1 DFCSKIGLK
10 PLTQR
15 RVSDLIGELDMLGL
29 FNAKV
34 ISKGRYGRTREV
46 KVGIHVSSLAKLRD
60 LLESS
65 LGFQ

>member
-1 DFCSKIGLK
+1 
-10 PLTQR
+10 
-15 RVSDLIGELDMLGL
+15 MLGL